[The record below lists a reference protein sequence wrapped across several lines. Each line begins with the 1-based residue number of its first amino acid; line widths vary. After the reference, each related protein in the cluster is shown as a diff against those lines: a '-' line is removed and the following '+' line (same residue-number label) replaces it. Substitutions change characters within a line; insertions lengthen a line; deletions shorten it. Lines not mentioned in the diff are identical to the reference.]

1 MNKMNA
7 IILAA
12 GMGTR
17 LRPYTDQL
25 PKPLVQVNGEPIIER
40 QIKFLREKNITDI
53 TIVTGYL
60 SQKLDYL
67 KEKYGVALIY
77 NEKYDT
83 FNNAYSMYL
92 VKDLIANTYVLEGD
106 VFLIRNVFKEKLD
119 TSCYFGGIKYGFSG
133 EWMLQTNPEGYVE
146 DISVGN
152 GDGYIM
158 SGVSYWNKQDGQ
170 TIQTLLSQMNERAD
184 FRTIFWDDMIKENLN
199 QFAIKLEQI
208 KTDDWFEIDSV
219 EDLEKVSVYTA

>member
-17 LRPYTDQL
+17 LRPYTNQL

-77 NEKYDT
+77 NEK
-83 FNNAYSMYL
+83 
-92 VKDLIANTYVLEGD
+92 
-106 VFLIRNVFKEKLD
+106 
-119 TSCYFGGIKYGFSG
+119 
-133 EWMLQTNPEGYVE
+133 
-146 DISVGN
+146 
-152 GDGYIM
+152 
-158 SGVSYWNKQDGQ
+158 
-170 TIQTLLSQMNERAD
+170 
-184 FRTIFWDDMIKENLN
+184 
-199 QFAIKLEQI
+199 
-208 KTDDWFEIDSV
+208 
-219 EDLEKVSVYTA
+219 